1 MGKMKALGQQ
11 LTEVLEDLYAQES
24 KKLEQQILS
33 GTHPA
38 QNMVVQGGG
47 YSGQGLMNS
56 ATASQLSHA
65 AQQASVM
72 RGMYG
77 QALANS
83 SHIRKG
89 PPVVDNPN
97 QREAYVVP
105 LSTLAN
111 MWRAKY
117 GDLWVDVSE
126 IDEEFWM
133 DASARLHRNKLM
145 EEIEFRESNT
155 PWARLREDA

>member
-1 MGKMKALGQQ
+1 MGRMKDLGQQ
-11 LTEVLEDLYAQES
+11 LTE
-24 KKLEQQILS
+24 KLEAYANAQGARNVGMGMGVQQAIQNAQA
-33 GTHPA
+33 A
-38 QNMVVQGGG
+38 QNM
-47 YSGQGLMNS
+47 
-56 ATASQLSHA
+56 HA
-65 AQQASVM
+65 AQQM
-72 RGMYG
+72 NMYG
-77 QALANS
+77 ANQAQAS
-83 SHIRKG
+83 SSKIRKG

-97 QREAYVVP
+97 TREAYVVP

-126 IDEEFWM
+126 IDDEFWA
-133 DASARLHRNKLM
+133 DASSRLHRNKLM

>member
-1 MGKMKALGQQ
+1 MGRMKDLGQQ
-11 LTEVLEDLYAQES
+11 LTE
-24 KKLEQQILS
+24 KLEAYANLQEARNS
-33 GTHPA
+33 V

-47 YSGQGLMNS
+47 YSGQGLMS
-56 ATASQLSHA
+56 S
-65 AQQASVM
+65 AQQSNALKNIYAQMQAQAGASKM
-72 RGMYG
+72 RK
-77 QALANS
+77 A
-83 SHIRKG
+83 

-105 LSTLAN
+105 LSTLVN

-155 PWARLREDA
+155 PWARLKEGA

>member
-11 LTEVLEDLYAQES
+11 LTE
-24 KKLEQQILS
+24 KLEAYAN
-33 GTHPA
+33 A
-38 QNMVVQGGG
+38 QGSRNAGMQHMIVQGGG
-47 YSGQGLMNS
+47 YSGQGLMNNV
-56 ATASQLSHA
+56 QA
-65 AQQASVM
+65 AQANALKNMYSQMQSQA
-72 RGMYG
+72 GG
-77 QALANS
+77 AQ
-83 SHIRKG
+83 IRKA

-97 QREAYVVP
+97 QREAYVIP
-105 LSTLAN
+105 LSTLVN

-126 IDEEFWM
+126 IDDEFWA
-133 DASARLHRNKLM
+133 DASSRLHRNKLM

>member
-11 LTEVLEDLYAQES
+11 LTE
-24 KKLEQQILS
+24 KLEAYAN
-33 GTHPA
+33 A
-38 QNMVVQGGG
+38 QGSRNAGMQHMIVQGGG
-47 YSGQGLMNS
+47 YSGQG
-56 ATASQLSHA
+56 
-65 AQQASVM
+65 
-72 RGMYG
+72 MYG
-77 QALANS
+77 ANQAQAGAS
-83 SHIRKG
+83 KMRKA

-97 QREAYVVP
+97 TREAYVVP

-133 DASARLHRNKLM
+133 DASSRLHRNKLM

-155 PWARLREDA
+155 PWARLKEDA

>member
-1 MGKMKALGQQ
+1 MGKMKDLGQQ
-11 LTEVLEDLYAQES
+11 LTE
-24 KKLEQQILS
+24 KLEAYAN
-33 GTHPA
+33 A
-38 QNMVVQGGG
+38 QGSRNAGMQHMIVQGGG
-47 YSGQGLMNS
+47 YSGQGLMS
-56 ATASQLSHA
+56 SVQAAQAAQA

-72 RGMYG
+72 KGMYA
-77 QALANS
+77 QAIAGGSN
-83 SHIRKG
+83 IKNKW
-89 PPVVDNPN
+89 PAVNNPN
-97 QREAYVVP
+97 TREAYVVP

-126 IDEEFWM
+126 IDDVFWA

>member
-1 MGKMKALGQQ
+1 MGRMKDLGQQ
-11 LTEVLEDLYAQES
+11 LTEKLAAYANAQGS
-24 KKLEQQILS
+24 RNA
-33 GTHPA
+33 GM
-38 QNMVVQGGG
+38 QNMVVQGGM

-56 ATASQLSHA
+56 AQA
-65 AQQASVM
+65 AQNASAM
-72 RGMYG
+72 QSMYNR
-77 QALANS
+77 A
-83 SHIRKG
+83 HMRKG

-97 QREAYVVP
+97 KREAYIVP

-126 IDEEFWM
+126 IDDEFWA
-133 DASARLHRNKLM
+133 DASLRLHRNKLM